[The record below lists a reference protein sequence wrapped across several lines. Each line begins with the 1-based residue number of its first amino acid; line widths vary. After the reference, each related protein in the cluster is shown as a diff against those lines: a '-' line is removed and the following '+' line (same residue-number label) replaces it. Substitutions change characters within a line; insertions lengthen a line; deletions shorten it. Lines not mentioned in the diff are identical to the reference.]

1 MSAMP
6 DASPLTLD
14 DVSVLLVWT
23 AIAIYALAFIAYAVD
38 LARRGAVAVEVKDA
52 AAKDAAATTVRE
64 RELVAAGSGG
74 DTRRAS
80 EGSGGGG
87 GVSGAGGRGAG
98 GGSGAGRG
106 SGAGG
111 GSASDAVARMRA
123 QETAS
128 ERAVNAPVGQRP
140 RLVWARIGTS
150 LTVLG
155 FLFHLGGD
163 VTRGIAAGRVPWSNM
178 YEFALTG
185 TLLIVAV
192 YLGVLFRYD
201 LRFLGTFI
209 TGLVVVLLGGTAIW
223 FYTDIVPLMDP
234 LKSVWLVIH
243 VFVASL
249 STALFALAFGLSVLQ
264 LLQAR
269 RETRTA
275 ALARTDAAASV
286 TAKVG
291 PGFLKTLPSAEVLES
306 LAYRFAILGFIFWT
320 FTLIAGSIWANDAW
334 GRYWGFDT
342 KEVWTFVIWVLYAG
356 YIHARATRGW
366 RGARSAWLSIIG
378 FTAVIF
384 NFTIVNMFFKGLHA
398 YSGLS

>member
-1 MSAMP
+1 MP
-6 DASPLTLD
+6 DASPLNLD
-14 DVSVLLVWT
+14 TVSVLLVWT

-38 LARRGAVAVEVKDA
+38 LARRGAVAVDAKDA
-52 AAKDAAATTVRE
+52 AAKTARD
-64 RELVAAGSGG
+64 RELVAAG
-74 DTRRAS
+74 
-80 EGSGGGG
+80 GGGG
-87 GVSGAGGRGAG
+87 SSREGIVE
-98 GGSGAGRG
+98 
-106 SGAGG
+106 
-111 GSASDAVARMRA
+111 RMRA
-123 QETAS
+123 QESAS
-128 ERAVNAPVGQRP
+128 EEALNAPVGRRA

-249 STALFALAFGLSVLQ
+249 ATALFALAFGLSVLQ
-264 LLQAR
+264 LMQAR
-269 RETRTA
+269 REARTA
-275 ALARTDAAASV
+275 ALAKAEAAASAP
-286 TAKVG
+286 AKTG
-291 PGFLKTLPSAEVLES
+291 PGFLKTLPSAEALES

-366 RGARSAWLSIIG
+366 RGSRSAWLSIIG

>member
-1 MSAMP
+1 MP

-38 LARRGAVAVEVKDA
+38 LARRGAVAVD
-52 AAKDAAATTVRE
+52 AKDAAARTARD
-64 RELVAAGSGG
+64 RELVAAG
-74 DTRRAS
+74 
-80 EGSGGGG
+80 
-87 GVSGAGGRGAG
+87 AGGSSRGGIVEA
-98 GGSGAGRG
+98 
-106 SGAGG
+106 
-111 GSASDAVARMRA
+111 MRA

-128 ERAVNAPVGQRP
+128 EAALNAPVGRRA

-249 STALFALAFGLSVLQ
+249 ATALFALAFGLSVLQ
-264 LLQAR
+264 LMQAR
-269 RETRTA
+269 REAKTA
-275 ALARTDAAASV
+275 ALAKAEAAAAG
-286 TAKVG
+286 TAKTG
-291 PGFLKTLPSAEVLES
+291 PRFLGTLPGAEALES

-366 RGARSAWLSIIG
+366 RGSRSAWLSIIG

>member
-1 MSAMP
+1 MP
-6 DASPLTLD
+6 ETATFTLES
-14 DVSVLLVWT
+14 VSVLLVWT
-23 AIAIYALAFIAYAVD
+23 AIAVYALAFVAYAVD
-38 LARRGAVAVEVKDA
+38 LARRGAVAVDA
-52 AAKDAAATTVRE
+52 KTEGARE
-64 RELVAAGSGG
+64 RELVAAGYAGAPARSGAVAEMHEQE
-74 DTRRAS
+74 RAS
-80 EGSGGGG
+80 E
-87 GVSGAGGRGAG
+87 AAL
-98 GGSGAGRG
+98 
-106 SGAGG
+106 
-111 GSASDAVARMRA
+111 
-123 QETAS
+123 
-128 ERAVNAPVGQRP
+128 NAPIGRRT

-185 TLLIVAV
+185 TLLVVAV
-192 YLGVLFRYD
+192 YLGVLLRYD
-201 LRFLGTFI
+201 LRFLGSFI
-209 TGLVVVLLGGTAIW
+209 TGLTVVLLGASALS
-223 FYTDIVPLMDP
+223 FYVEITPLMDP

-249 STALFALAFGLSVLQ
+249 ATALFALAFGLSVLQ
-264 LLQAR
+264 LMQAR
-269 RETRTA
+269 RERRTA
-275 ALARTDAAASV
+275 AASESSAV
-286 TAKVG
+286 ALKGG
-291 PGFLKTLPSAEVLES
+291 PGFLRTLPGADALES

-366 RGARSAWLSIIG
+366 RGSRSAWLSIIG